1 MYARL
6 LELTVKP
13 EAKPALTRAIDVH
26 ILPMLQEYR
35 GFIDVIPMEVENEP
49 TKFYVMSLWY
59 DKREA
64 ERFHREHFSTIK
76 VIYEP
81 FLVSPIIVKLCYV
94 DERIPKKLIPAVA
107 A

>member
-13 EAKPALTRAIDVH
+13 EAKPELTRAIDIH
-26 ILPMLQEYR
+26 ILPKLKQYP
-35 GFIDVIPMEVENEP
+35 GFFDVIPLEVENEP

-81 FLVSPIIVKLCYV
+81 FLTAPISVKLCYV
-94 DERIPKKLIPAVA
+94 DERIPKKLLPAVA